1 MKCPYPRRS
10 PTSHPPSGNVTR
22 TRWACTL
29 AQFRMN
35 LLKHFSVMK
44 TLDRFLVVIV
54 VIKSIAQEPAY

>member
-1 MKCPYPRRS
+1 M
-10 PTSHPPSGNVTR
+10 
-22 TRWACTL
+22 